1 MTLLGTVLVADR
13 VFGTG
18 MSDVGGAGGGTVG
31 TTPAGGQGSPWLFI
45 PVVIGLGLL
54 ATGIISARRRNG
66 DMRQRGEGTMQT
78 VETVETV
85 EAPIDKQILT
95 LKKRDRRLAWLAG
108 ILAVAVVG
116 LGIWL
121 TMELTSG
128 SSETAA
134 TAEIEQLLD
143 DYNAAWNDADPD
155 AYLALLTDDY
165 TNETA
170 QYGVFTGPELAADF
184 DPVLNRLEQ
193 ISEYTMIGTG
203 PWFVTV
209 ASHHDSTPPRFEGA
223 DSVSVIKIVE
233 ENGTLKIAYHKAFG
247 PAFG

>member
-18 MSDVGGAGGGTVG
+18 MAEVGGGGSGAIG

-54 ATGIISARRRNG
+54 ATGIISTRWRNG

-143 DYNAAWNDADPD
+143 DYNAAWNSADAD
-155 AYLALLTDDY
+155 AYLALLTDNY
-165 TNETA
+165 TIETA
-170 QYGVFTGPELAADF
+170 AYGVYSGPGQAANLV
-184 DPVLNRLEQ
+184 PNLSGVEP
-193 ISEYTMIGTG
+193 ISEYMMIGTG
-203 PWFVTV
+203 PWFVTM
-209 ASHHDSTPPRFEGA
+209 ASHHDRYPISSGA
-223 DSVSVIKIVE
+223 DSVSVLKIVE
-233 ENGTLKIAYHKAFG
+233 ENGTLKVAYHKSFG
-247 PAFG
+247 PAYG